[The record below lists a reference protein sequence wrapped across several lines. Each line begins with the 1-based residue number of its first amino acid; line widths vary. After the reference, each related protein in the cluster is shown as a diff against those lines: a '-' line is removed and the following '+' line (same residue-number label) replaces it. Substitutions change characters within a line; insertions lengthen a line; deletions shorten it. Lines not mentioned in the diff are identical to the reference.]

1 MQGPGLTRQN
11 IKTIRRDRA
20 GGKMSNSTTSGSNQ
34 LRKNALGVGAVAF
47 MVISAAAPL
56 TGAAAAI
63 PLGMLLGNGLGLP
76 LTFILV
82 TLLMLIF
89 AVGYMAMARH
99 ITNAGAFYAFTA
111 RGLGGHAG
119 GAVAAIALLAYNA
132 MQIGLL
138 GLLGGAAAGTFGAM
152 GLTLPWYAWSFIA
165 IALVGILGYRQV
177 DLSAKILMALVLLE
191 YIIVFI
197 VDGSIIAKGGDSG
210 LAIPL
215 FDTTA
220 LMSGSVPAAILFVLG
235 CFIGIEATTI
245 YAEEAKD
252 PKYTIP
258 RATYLSIIV
267 IGLFFLI
274 TSWLMIAATGVD
286 KVMPAIQA
294 LPDPTAYMFG
304 VAERYAG
311 TTVSTIMGLLFVS
324 SIFAAVS
331 AFHNYI
337 ARYTYVMGR
346 EGLLPASFGVTHN
359 THQSPHVGSVTQT
372 IIAVL
377 VVGVFALLQL
387 DPILNLF
394 TWISQI
400 GTLGIMA
407 MMALASFAVV
417 AFFNKNGHGENALV
431 SKLAPIVAGLAML
444 ALFIYIFFNFGG
456 LTGTSGALGIVLPI
470 LVPVAAVIGLLLASR
485 LKSADAAKFNRM
497 GNNA

>member
-1 MQGPGLTRQN
+1 MT
-11 IKTIRRDRA
+11 A
-20 GGKMSNSTTSGSNQ
+20 TTSGASNQ
-34 LRKNALGVGAVAF
+34 LRRNALGVGAVAF

-82 TLLMLIF
+82 TLLMLLF

-99 ITNAGAFYAFTA
+99 ISNAGAFYAFTA
-111 RGLGGHAG
+111 RGLGGQAG
-119 GAVAAIALLAYNA
+119 GAVAAIALLSYNC

-138 GLLGGAAAGTFGAM
+138 GLLGGAAAGTFGAL
-152 GLTLPWYAWSFIA
+152 GLVMPWWVWSFIA
-165 IALVGILGYRQV
+165 IAIVGILGYRQV
-177 DLSAKILMALVLLE
+177 DLSAKILMVLVLLE
-191 YIIVFI
+191 YLVVFI
-197 VDGSIIAKGGDSG
+197 VDGAVLAKGGDSG
-210 LAIPL
+210 LSIPL
-215 FDTTA
+215 LNTTN
-220 LMSGSVPAAILFVLG
+220 LLSGSLPVALLFVMG

-252 PKYTIP
+252 PKTTIP
-258 RATYLSIIV
+258 KATYLSIIV

-311 TTVSTIMGLLFVS
+311 GTVSTIMGLLFVT

-331 AFHNYI
+331 AFHSYI
-337 ARYTYVMGR
+337 SRYTYVMGR
-346 EGLLPASFGVTHN
+346 EGLLPASFGVTHD

-372 IIAVL
+372 IVAAVVVGLFAVL
-377 VVGVFALLQL
+377 GL

-407 MMALASFAVV
+407 MMALASFSVI
-417 AFFNKNGHGENALV
+417 AFFNKNNFGENALV
-431 SKLAPIVAGLAML
+431 SKLAPVVAGLVMA
-444 ALFIYIFFNFGG
+444 ALFVYIFMNFGG
-456 LTGTSGALGIVLPI
+456 LTGTSGALGIILPA
-470 LVPVAAVIGLLLASR
+470 LVVVAAVVGLLLASN
-485 LKSADAAKFNRM
+485 LKSSNQAKYARM
-497 GNNA
+497 GGNV

>member
-1 MQGPGLTRQN
+1 VTTLT
-11 IKTIRRDRA
+11 
-20 GGKMSNSTTSGSNQ
+20 GESNR

-63 PLGMLLGNGLGLP
+63 PLGMLLGNGTGLP

-82 TLLMLIF
+82 TILMLIF

-99 ITNAGAFYAFTA
+99 ITNAGAFYAFAA
-111 RGLGGHAG
+111 RGLGGQAG
-119 GAVAAIALLAYNA
+119 GAVAAIALLSYNA

-152 GLTLPWYAWSFIA
+152 GLTLPWWVWSFIA
-165 IALVGILGYRQV
+165 IAIVGFLGYRQV
-177 DLSAKILMALVLLE
+177 DLSAKVLMVLVLLE
-191 YIIVFI
+191 YLIVFV
-197 VDGSIIAKGGDSG
+197 VDAAVLSAGGDSG
-210 LAIPL
+210 LGISL

-220 LMSGSVPAAILFVLG
+220 LFSGSLPVALLFVMG

-245 YAEEAKD
+245 YAEEARD
-252 PKYTIP
+252 PKTTIP

-274 TSWLMIAATGVD
+274 TSWLMIAATGAD
-286 KVMPAIQA
+286 KVMPALQA
-294 LPDPTAYMFG
+294 LPDPTAYMFE
-304 VAERYAG
+304 VAGRYAG
-311 TTVSTIMGLLFVS
+311 GTVATIMGLLFVT

-346 EGLLPASFGVTHN
+346 EGLLPASFGVTHDV
-359 THQSPHVGSVTQT
+359 HQSPHIGSVTQS
-372 IIAVL
+372 IVAVI
-377 VVGVFALLQL
+377 VVGLFALLGL

-394 TWISQI
+394 TWISQV

-407 MMALASFAVV
+407 MMAIASFAVI
-417 AFFNKNGHGENALV
+417 AFFNKDGRGENAV
-431 SKLAPIVAGLAML
+431 SSKVAPVIAGLVML
-444 ALFIYIFFNFGG
+444 GLFLYIFFNFGG
-456 LTGTSGALGIVLPI
+456 LTGTSGALGIILPALVL
-470 LVPVAAVIGLLLASR
+470 VAGIVGLLLASN
-485 LKSADAAKFNRM
+485 LKSSDAARFSRM
-497 GNNA
+497 GNNV

>member
-1 MQGPGLTRQN
+1 VT
-11 IKTIRRDRA
+11 
-20 GGKMSNSTTSGSNQ
+20 TTSSGASNQ
-34 LRKNALGVGAVAF
+34 LRRNALGVGAVAF

-63 PLGMLLGNGLGLP
+63 PLGMVLGNGIGLP
-76 LTFILV
+76 LTYIIV

-119 GAVAAIALLAYNA
+119 GAVAAIALLSYNA

-152 GLTLPWYAWSFIA
+152 GLVLPWYIWSFIA

-197 VDGSIIAKGGDSG
+197 VDGSVLAKGGDSG

-215 FDTTA
+215 FDMTSFT
-220 LMSGSVPAAILFVLG
+220 SGSVPAAFLFVVG

-252 PKYTIP
+252 PKHTIP
-258 RATYLSIIV
+258 RATYLSILV
-267 IGLFFLI
+267 IGAFFLI

-286 KVMPAIQA
+286 KVMPALQA
-294 LPDPTAYMFG
+294 LPDPTVYMFG

-311 TTVSTIMGLLFVS
+311 TTVSTLMGLLFIS

-359 THQSPHVGSVTQT
+359 THQSPHVGSITQT
-372 IIAVL
+372 IIAAI
-377 VVGVFALLQL
+377 VVGLFAVLQL

-407 MMALASFAVV
+407 MMALASFAVI
-417 AFFNKNGHGENALV
+417 AFFNKDAHGESSLV
-431 SKLAPIVAGLAML
+431 TKLAPIVAGLAML
-444 ALFIYIFFNFGG
+444 ALFVYIFFNFGA
-456 LTGTSGALGIVLPI
+456 LTQTSGAMGIILPGLVVLAAIIGIVL
-470 LVPVAAVIGLLLASR
+470 AAR
-485 LKSADAAKFNRM
+485 LKGANAAKFNRM

>member
-1 MQGPGLTRQN
+1 M
-11 IKTIRRDRA
+11 
-20 GGKMSNSTTSGSNQ
+20 TTTTLGGSNQ

-47 MVISAAAPL
+47 LVISAAAPL

-63 PLGMLLGNGLGLP
+63 PLGMLLGNGIGLP

-99 ITNAGAFYAFTA
+99 ISNAGAFYAFTA
-111 RGLGGHAG
+111 RGLGGQAG
-119 GAVAAIALLAYNA
+119 GAVAAIALLSYNC

-152 GLTLPWYAWSFIA
+152 GLVMPWWVWSFIA
-165 IALVGILGYRQV
+165 IAIVGFLGYRQV
-177 DLSAKILMALVLLE
+177 DLSAKILMVLVMLE
-191 YIIVFI
+191 YIVVFI
-197 VDGSIIAKGGDSG
+197 VDGAVLTKGGDSG
-210 LAIPL
+210 LSIPL
-215 FDTTA
+215 LNTTN
-220 LMSGSVPAAILFVLG
+220 LLSGSLPVALLFVMG

-252 PKYTIP
+252 PKTTIP
-258 RATYLSIIV
+258 KATYLSILV
-267 IGLFFLI
+267 IGLFFLV

-311 TTVSTIMGLLFVS
+311 TTVSTTMSLLFIS

-331 AFHNYI
+331 AFHSYI
-337 ARYTYVMGR
+337 SRYTYVMGR

-372 IIAVL
+372 IVAVI
-377 VVGVFALLQL
+377 VVGLFAILGL

-407 MMALASFAVV
+407 MMALASFSVI
-417 AFFNKNGHGENALV
+417 AFFSKNSFGENALV
-431 SKLAPIVAGLAML
+431 SKLAPIVAGLSMA
-444 ALFIYIFFNFGG
+444 ALFIYIFMNFGG
-456 LTGTSGALGIVLPI
+456 LTGTSGALGIFLPA
-470 LVPVAAVIGLLLASR
+470 LVVIAAIVGLLLASR
-485 LKSADAAKFNRM
+485 LKSADAAKYARM
-497 GNNA
+497 GSNV

>member
-1 MQGPGLTRQN
+1 V
-11 IKTIRRDRA
+11 
-20 GGKMSNSTTSGSNQ
+20 STSSTGASNQ

-63 PLGMLLGNGLGLP
+63 PLGMVLGNGIGLP
-76 LTFILV
+76 LTYIIV

-119 GAVAAIALLAYNA
+119 GAVAAIALLSYNA

-152 GLTLPWYAWSFIA
+152 GLELPWYIWSFIA

-197 VDGSIIAKGGDSG
+197 VDGSVLAKGGDSG

-215 FDTTA
+215 FDMTA
-220 LMSGSVPAAILFVLG
+220 FTSGSVPAAFLFVVG

-252 PKYTIP
+252 PKHTIP
-258 RATYLSIIV
+258 RATYLSILV
-267 IGLFFLI
+267 IGAFFLI

-286 KVMPAIQA
+286 KVMPALQA
-294 LPDPTAYMFG
+294 LPDPTVYMFG

-311 TTVSTIMGLLFVS
+311 TTISTLMGLLFIS

-359 THQSPHVGSVTQT
+359 THQSPHVGSITQT
-372 IIAVL
+372 IIAAI
-377 VVGVFALLQL
+377 VVGLFAVLQL

-407 MMALASFAVV
+407 MMALASFAVI
-417 AFFNKNGHGENALV
+417 AFFNKDAHGESPLV
-431 SKLAPIVAGLAML
+431 AMVAPVIAGLAML
-444 ALFIYIFFNFGG
+444 ALFIYIFFNFGA
-456 LTGTSGALGIVLPI
+456 LTQTSGAMGIILPGLVVLAAIIGIVL
-470 LVPVAAVIGLLLASR
+470 AAR
-485 LKSADAAKFNRM
+485 LKGANAAKFSRM

>member
-1 MQGPGLTRQN
+1 VT
-11 IKTIRRDRA
+11 TIT
-20 GGKMSNSTTSGSNQ
+20 GESNR

-63 PLGMLLGNGLGLP
+63 PLGMLLGNGTGLP

-82 TLLMLIF
+82 TILMLIF

-99 ITNAGAFYAFTA
+99 ITNAGAFYAFAA
-111 RGLGGHAG
+111 RGLGGQAG
-119 GAVAAIALLAYNA
+119 GAVAAIALLSYNA

-152 GLTLPWYAWSFIA
+152 GVTLPWWAWSFIA
-165 IALVGILGYRQV
+165 IAIVGFLGYRQV
-177 DLSAKILMALVLLE
+177 DLSAKVLMVLVLLE
-191 YIIVFI
+191 YLIVFI
-197 VDGSIIAKGGDSG
+197 VDGAVLSAGGDAG
-210 LAIPL
+210 LGISL

-220 LMSGSVPAAILFVLG
+220 LFSGSLPVALLFVMG

-245 YAEEAKD
+245 YAEEARD
-252 PKYTIP
+252 PETTIP

-274 TSWLMIAATGVD
+274 TSWLMIAATGAD
-286 KVMPAIQA
+286 KVMPALQA
-294 LPDPTAYMFG
+294 LPDPTAYMFE
-304 VAERYAG
+304 VAGRYAG
-311 TTVSTIMGLLFVS
+311 GTVATIMGLLFVT

-346 EGLLPASFGVTHN
+346 EGLLPASFGVTHDA
-359 THQSPHVGSVTQT
+359 HQSPHIGSITQS
-372 IIAVL
+372 IVAVI
-377 VVGVFALLQL
+377 VVGLFALLGL

-394 TWISQI
+394 TWISQV

-407 MMALASFAVV
+407 MMAIASFAVI
-417 AFFNKNGHGENALV
+417 AFFNKDGHGETALA
-431 SKLAPIVAGLAML
+431 SKVAPTIAGLVML
-444 ALFIYIFFNFGG
+444 GLFLYIFFNFGG
-456 LTGTSGALGIVLPI
+456 LTGTSGALGIILPA
-470 LVPVAAVIGLLLASR
+470 LVPVAGIVGLLLASR
-485 LKSADAAKFNRM
+485 LKSSDSGRFSRM
-497 GNNA
+497 GNNV